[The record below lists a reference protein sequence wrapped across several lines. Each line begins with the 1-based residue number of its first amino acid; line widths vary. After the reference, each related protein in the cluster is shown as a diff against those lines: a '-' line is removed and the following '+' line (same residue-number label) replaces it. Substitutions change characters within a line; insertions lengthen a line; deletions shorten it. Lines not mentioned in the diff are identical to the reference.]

1 MLKCI
6 TETIR
11 VTEGRKYFPR
21 VSHAA
26 RGAYIGNPDV
36 GHNLYSLPCRIL
48 LERVKSD
55 DVWDVGHNPTAGM
68 GN

>member
-1 MLKCI
+1 M
-6 TETIR
+6 
-11 VTEGRKYFPR
+11 TEGLKYFPR

-26 RGAYIGNPDV
+26 RGAHIGNPDV

-48 LERVKSD
+48 SERVKND
-55 DVWDVGHNPTAGM
+55 DMWDVGHNPTVGM